1 MLCNPPLSEIQEK
14 FQHPKQ
20 ETSFSLR
27 SHSSF
32 SPAPVSWKL
41 QIHFLSEWLCLFW
54 TFYINR
60 NIQVDSSLCSK
71 VNVWCN
77 LWAVSI
83 YCFPPFCSWDMLSCL
98 FVYIVVFCWKVNT
111 FTMIMSNLGKW
122 HLCQFSPLLR
132 FLVATLAIA
141 ITYLCEFSQW
151 ILFKECSLSFIATN
165 VLV

>member
-1 MLCNPPLSEIQEK
+1 MLCKPPLSEIQEK

-122 HLCQFSPLLR
+122 HLCQTVIPPPEVSPCYSSHCYYLSMWIFSMNFVQR
-132 FLVATLAIA
+132 MFLVIH
-141 ITYLCEFSQW
+141 CH
-151 ILFKECSLSFIATN
+151 
-165 VLV
+165 